1 MKEIFID
8 DTAENIEIITDKVLA
23 SERDKNIST
32 ENLNML
38 MRLCHSIKGAARMLK
53 LTSIA
58 QTFHDLE
65 TVLKNVKEN
74 KLPYEKFVVDLILE
88 GMDTIKTAL
97 DEMKQDINI
106 SEFFDVDLF
115 NQKLSIIA
123 NVEDSEAPPP
133 EPDSEQTESSEP
145 VQEIS
150 QSVDDDSY
158 LFDGNQDNLTRE
170 TGAGFDQEGKYN
182 SENTSGMEN
191 VIGDGNIDLDGLIE
205 SAAQSAEARLNEESV
220 EEPSQN
226 ELAEIPASMIKEP
239 KELFS
244 YDSIDEDI
252 LADFISESTELI
264 ENLSND
270 FVEMENDD
278 SPQII
283 DKIFRSMHTLK
294 GGAGFVSLTKFQE
307 LAHTCEFIL
316 DDIRNN
322 KYQMTSLIINE
333 MLKSI
338 DIFTLF
344 LNLLNNRQPVDVS
357 IGENLARL
365 KLLKENKGIGG
376 VSSGGGSSQEKS
388 KTVSGKPQTVKP
400 QVSQARSQAVKPQV
414 GQARSQAVKPQVSQT
429 RPQAVKPQVSQA
441 RPKQPVKT
449 VSQISKP
456 AAKVLI
462 SDKPTQPVKK
472 IEELKNDKSKEIAEK
487 LQSFEK
493 EIVEERQPEKTTPKN
508 GQKSGESTVTQQTLR
523 VELSKLDNL
532 MNLVGELVIS
542 KIGFSS
548 QLDKISVYID
558 EIESNMHHIN
568 LHLDNA
574 DLKTSLD
581 LYENFQRKMQAFMQ
595 KNKDIK
601 ELKEIRDVVKN
612 SSLLFG
618 EDNIINKLYENWK
631 TMVVEYQQISN
642 YYLELY
648 KSSTLLA
655 SKIGLLAKDLQENV
669 MQTRMLPISTV
680 FTKYKRTV
688 RDMSQKVHKDIRLEL
703 YGEETEMDKNIIEKI
718 GDPLTHII
726 RNSID
731 HGIESPSDRI
741 EAGKPKTGVIKLN
754 AYNKGGNVYIEIED
768 DGRGIDGNKVC
779 QKAVEKGLVS
789 PERAE
794 MMSDSEKLNL
804 IFIPGFSTAE
814 KVTEISGRGVGMDVV
829 RENIT
834 KLKGIIDIST
844 KVGRGTKLTIKLP
857 LTLAILQVLQVKEE
871 NNIFAIPS
879 NNIVEVF
886 SIKLEQLE
894 KVKNVYMLNNRGKYI
909 PVFFMTDVLGLNPGE
924 VNIKKDTDV
933 VVVGFGDNNIGLIVS
948 EIVKKEEVV
957 IKSLGDI
964 VKKVKFVSGATI
976 EGDGTI
982 TLIINIPEI
991 IDFISSNS
999 LTSRSSSFESI
1010 EFSSGDKTGARTQGY
1025 SKSSSAM
1032 KRVLVVEDSTTT
1044 RKMVRSIV
1052 ESGGY
1057 EVVEGVDGIDGLEK
1071 LRNNGPFDLM
1081 TVDVNMPR
1089 LNGYGLTQEVRKIP
1103 ELKKFPIIMITT
1115 RDLEVDKVKGFEAG
1129 VDDYIVK
1136 PFEPAELLTVIRQ
1149 YIKA

>member
-1 MKEIFID
+1 MVDIDFSNMKEIFID

-688 RDMSQKVHKDIRLEL
+688 RDMSQKVHKDISRTVLL
-703 YGEETEMDKNIIEKI
+703 YFVNTVEI
-718 GDPLTHII
+718 G
-726 RNSID
+726 
-731 HGIESPSDRI
+731 
-741 EAGKPKTGVIKLN
+741 
-754 AYNKGGNVYIEIED
+754 
-768 DGRGIDGNKVC
+768 
-779 QKAVEKGLVS
+779 
-789 PERAE
+789 
-794 MMSDSEKLNL
+794 
-804 IFIPGFSTAE
+804 
-814 KVTEISGRGVGMDVV
+814 
-829 RENIT
+829 
-834 KLKGIIDIST
+834 
-844 KVGRGTKLTIKLP
+844 
-857 LTLAILQVLQVKEE
+857 
-871 NNIFAIPS
+871 
-879 NNIVEVF
+879 
-886 SIKLEQLE
+886 
-894 KVKNVYMLNNRGKYI
+894 
-909 PVFFMTDVLGLNPGE
+909 
-924 VNIKKDTDV
+924 
-933 VVVGFGDNNIGLIVS
+933 
-948 EIVKKEEVV
+948 
-957 IKSLGDI
+957 
-964 VKKVKFVSGATI
+964 
-976 EGDGTI
+976 
-982 TLIINIPEI
+982 
-991 IDFISSNS
+991 
-999 LTSRSSSFESI
+999 
-1010 EFSSGDKTGARTQGY
+1010 
-1025 SKSSSAM
+1025 
-1032 KRVLVVEDSTTT
+1032 
-1044 RKMVRSIV
+1044 
-1052 ESGGY
+1052 
-1057 EVVEGVDGIDGLEK
+1057 
-1071 LRNNGPFDLM
+1071 
-1081 TVDVNMPR
+1081 
-1089 LNGYGLTQEVRKIP
+1089 
-1103 ELKKFPIIMITT
+1103 
-1115 RDLEVDKVKGFEAG
+1115 
-1129 VDDYIVK
+1129 
-1136 PFEPAELLTVIRQ
+1136 
-1149 YIKA
+1149 

>member
-1 MKEIFID
+1 
-8 DTAENIEIITDKVLA
+8 TAENIEIITDKVLV
-23 SERDKNIST
+23 SERDKTIST

-74 KLPYEKFVVDLILE
+74 KLPYEKFVVDLLLE

-97 DEMKQDINI
+97 DEMKNDINI
-106 SEFFDVDLF
+106 CEFFEVDLF
-115 NQKLSIIA
+115 NQKLAIIA
-123 NVEDSEAPPP
+123 NVEDGDSSSPLPESNEPADETQQEQSEPADVYLLN
-133 EPDSEQTESSEP
+133 ENQDDVQSQQTE
-145 VQEIS
+145 
-150 QSVDDDSY
+150 
-158 LFDGNQDNLTRE
+158 
-170 TGAGFDQEGKYN
+170 
-182 SENTSGMEN
+182 
-191 VIGDGNIDLDGLIE
+191 NIDLDSLIDLAASSAESLKTE
-205 SAAQSAEARLNEESV
+205 SADESV
-220 EEPSQN
+220 DEVYVAAPAPAKQEP
-226 ELAEIPASMIKEP
+226 IPASMMKEP
-239 KELFS
+239 QELFS
-244 YDSIDEDI
+244 YDNIDEDI

-270 FVEMENDD
+270 FVEMESDN

-316 DDIRNN
+316 DDIRNS
-322 KYQMTSLIINE
+322 KYKMTSAIITE

-344 LNLLNNRQPVDVS
+344 LNLLNNRQPIEVS
-357 IGENLARL
+357 IGENLGRL
-365 KLLKENKGIGG
+365 KILKDNKGNIDSASVAAV
-376 VSSGGGSSQEKS
+376 VS
-388 KTVSGKPQTVKP
+388 KPQKIADKPVKP
-400 QVSQARSQAVKPQV
+400 QVVQQAVKQQQVPAKPVQQSVPQ
-414 GQARSQAVKPQVSQT
+414 P
-429 RPQAVKPQVSQA
+429 P
-441 RPKQPVKT
+441 
-449 VSQISKP
+449 KP
-456 AAKVLI
+456 AAAKPAAAKTASLKPTALQPKPAAAPAVSKMQI
-462 SDKPTQPVKK
+462 SDKPAPVKEPVEIK
-472 IEELKNDKSKEIAEK
+472 DEKSRELESK
-487 LQSFEK
+487 LQNFEK
-493 EIVEERQPEKTTPKN
+493 EKTEEQSQPEKSSAKS
-508 GQKSGESTVTQQTLR
+508 GQKTGESTVTQQTLR

-595 KNKDIK
+595 KNKDMK
-601 ELKEIRDVVKN
+601 ELKEIRDLIKN

-618 EDNIINKLYENWK
+618 EENIINKLYENWK

-731 HGIESPSDRI
+731 HGIESPSERLQS
-741 EAGKPKTGVIKLN
+741 EKPKTGVIKLN

-768 DGRGIDGNKVC
+768 DGKGIDGNRVC

-844 KVGRGTKLTIKLP
+844 KVGKGTKLTIKLP

-886 SIKLEQLE
+886 SIKLEELE
-894 KVKNVYMLNNRGKYI
+894 RVKNVYMLNNRGKYI
-909 PVFFMTDVLGLNPGE
+909 PVFFMADVLGLNPVD
-924 VNIKKDTDV
+924 VNLKKDSDV

-964 VKKVKFVSGATI
+964 VKKIKFISGATI

-982 TLIINIPEI
+982 TLIVNIPEI
-991 IDFISSNS
+991 IDFISANNLS
-999 LTSRSSSFESI
+999 SRSSSFQDSSMFSQI
-1010 EFSSGDKTGARTQGY
+1010 EKTGGSAAP
-1025 SKSSSAM
+1025 SKHAAGAM

-1071 LRNNGPFDLM
+1071 LKNNGPFDLM

-1089 LNGYGLTQEVRKIP
+1089 LNGYGLTQEVRKMP

-1115 RDLEVDKVKGFEAG
+1115 RDLEVDKVKGYESG

-1136 PFEPAELLTVIRQ
+1136 PFEPSELLTVIKQ